1 VAVAVIA
8 ELIVFSVDLI
18 MVETVV
24 DWAWTLLAS
33 ELVLLATAL
42 IDKLIKRTR
51 ELVLV
56 ATGLVCAVNERK
68 AALMRDIVAGATIE
82 ETIERAME
90 RTKVVLCEVVAN
102 RVRAI
107 AATRTIEAGALM
119 DEDKALKNALTRLA
133 VAEAEELIA
142 LFIELVLEADGL
154 DWANNER
161 NDAPERMKD
170 ALATIEDSNTLPVDL
185 TAVDTVEVWA
195 EIVLESEISRL

>member
-1 VAVAVIA
+1 
-8 ELIVFSVDLI
+8 
-18 MVETVV
+18 
-24 DWAWTLLAS
+24 
-33 ELVLLATAL
+33 LATAL

-154 DWANNER
+154 D
-161 NDAPERMKD
+161 
-170 ALATIEDSNTLPVDL
+170 
-185 TAVDTVEVWA
+185 
-195 EIVLESEISRL
+195 